1 VVKAALERSKR
12 EQEEQ
17 AKTDAEASAE
27 PAAEPAS
34 ALSPAAKQVQA
45 AGAPQP
51 DLGNEDIQMAMDG
64 DGELGTLLDGL
75 LDEPQRLRVVQSLN
89 ESVATKRRKAA
100 ARPHPYG
107 KGELCALAIGPDRQ
121 CAHGGVAGMA
131 GARGPI
137 AAAG

>member
-1 VVKAALERSKR
+1 VQGKDGSLAELVASVEVLKAALERSKC

-45 AGAPQP
+45 VEAPQP

-64 DGELGTLLDGL
+64 DEELGTLLA
-75 LDEPQRLRVVQSLN
+75 PQGSGQASPLREGGIV
-89 ESVATKRRKAA
+89 
-100 ARPHPYG
+100 RPGHRP
-107 KGELCALAIGPDRQ
+107 
-121 CAHGGVAGMA
+121 
-131 GARGPI
+131 
-137 AAAG
+137 